1 MGLGTT
7 FGDVV
12 RPSGSAVMKGAARGR
27 TPFDATLKSHDSLLL
42 TNAWN
47 TATELLRYHLP
58 VADVANLTG
67 LPANS
72 VAGMRRALAQV
83 DGRHTVMGRAGRP
96 PHSFITMVNSPDT
109 HIVMSG
115 FSVAFMSAYRLRGEK
130 TINGEDILKGMNF
143 CRSHGANLNDECT
156 TRRML
161 LVAQCLVSG
170 EAEITV
176 CRCCRTQFVRSK
188 EPQFVAGRP
197 EQTRGECP
205 FCAKA
210 RTHYGD
216 QGAASGKPI
225 EEF

>member
-7 FGDVV
+7 LGDAA
-12 RPSGSAVMKGAARGR
+12 RTSGSAVMKGAGRGR
-27 TPFDATLKSHDSLLL
+27 TPFDATLKSHESLLL
-42 TNAWN
+42 SNAWN
-47 TATELLRYHLP
+47 TARELLRYHLP
-58 VADVANLTG
+58 VSDVANLTG
-67 LPANS
+67 LPTNS
-72 VAGMRRALAQV
+72 VVGMRRAIAQV

-96 PHSFITMVNSPDT
+96 PHSFITVVNSPDV

-115 FSVAFMSAYRLRGEK
+115 FAVAFMSAYKLRGEK
-130 TINGEDILKGMNF
+130 AIHGEDMLEGMNF
-143 CRSHGANLNDECT
+143 CKSHGANLNNECT

-161 LVAQCLVSG
+161 LVAQCLVTG
-170 EAEITV
+170 EAELTV
-176 CRCCRTQFVRSK
+176 CKCCRTRFVRAS

-210 RTHYGD
+210 RSHYGD
-216 QGAASGKPI
+216 QGAGGGKPI